1 MHTHAHTHGHLQ
13 PELESQRQN
22 GLASIQQS
30 LAESRAAMG
39 MGGCEVERGEYLM
52 FNSRV
57 QPVARESE
65 ELLWTDVSGKP
76 RFVIGNE
83 VRNPQGLSLVA

>member
-1 MHTHAHTHGHLQ
+1 
-13 PELESQRQN
+13 
-22 GLASIQQS
+22 
-30 LAESRAAMG
+30 MG
-39 MGGCEVERGEYLM
+39 MGGCEVERGEYLV

-76 RFVIGNE
+76 RCVIGNE
-83 VRNPQGLSLVA
+83 VRNSKVSLWQLEPLQGEG

>member
-1 MHTHAHTHGHLQ
+1 MHTHGHLQ